1 MRIASRLLAPMVLAF
16 ALAAPA
22 LAEKA
27 PITFPEKLARTDF
40 QQVVVDAGPLYIA
53 GQPSEA
59 AIRELVASGVKTI
72 INLRTQPEMDNRRAV
87 PFDEAAL
94 MKELGVNYVHI
105 PLGGPDTPYTP
116 AAVEAF
122 ATAFEGADSKV
133 LLHCTVAWRA
143 SHMWAAYLV
152 KKKGWTMEEAIRH
165 TDAINLNG
173 YKGPGKQP
181 IEGFLNLSERP
192 AGVK

>member
-1 MRIASRLLAPMVLAF
+1 MRLAAF
-16 ALAAPA
+16 AAIAFVVAPWVAPA
-22 LAEKA
+22 HAQTAIK
-27 PITFPEKLARTDF
+27 FPEKLPRTDF
-40 QQVVVDAGPLYIA
+40 QAVIADVGPLFIA

-59 AIRELVASGVKTI
+59 ALRDMAASGVKTV
-72 INLRTQPEMDNRRAV
+72 INLRTQAEMDNRRAV

-94 MKELGVNYVHI
+94 MKELGLTYVHI

-116 AAVEAF
+116 EAVEQF
-122 ATAFEGADSKV
+122 AKAYESAGSKV

-152 KKKGWTMEEAIRH
+152 KHKGYTVEEAVRQAA
-165 TDAINLNG
+165 AINLNG

-181 IEGFLNLSERP
+181 IELFLSLSEKP
-192 AGVK
+192 AGLQ